1 MPTKCFKFDFFYNI
15 KRMIALFCATFYDPM
30 NDFISVYGFIIVK
43 ILAQSSYR
51 FINNIALVFCFHLE
65 MKPLFF
71 YFFHANNEI
80 GVDLPLDAGK
90 DADMNT
96 NAMHILLII
105 FIFAH
110 KFWI

>member
-1 MPTKCFKFDFFYNI
+1 
-15 KRMIALFCATFYDPM
+15 
-30 NDFISVYGFIIVK
+30 
-43 ILAQSSYR
+43 
-51 FINNIALVFCFHLE
+51 